1 ELTEQLRRDL
11 KYKDV
16 PIVIV
21 TSLARDEDR
30 RRGIDVGAQAYIVK
44 GTFDQRRL
52 LDTVRSLI
60 G

>member
-1 ELTEQLRRDL
+1 LTEQLRRDL